1 MAILF
6 CSRGNP
12 TPTSKPIPIDQR
24 DNQWIT
30 KPIAIRALRLG
41 LYTFLA
47 TVTAD
52 GLHTFDL
59 HVLEQAS
66 IAGLA
71 AVLSVVED
79 MLRPTDS

>member
-1 MAILF
+1 MDYKAIL
-6 CSRGNP
+6 
-12 TPTSKPIPIDQR
+12 
-24 DNQWIT
+24 
-30 KPIAIRALRLG
+30 IRALRLG

-52 GLHTFDL
+52 GLQNFDL
-59 HVLEQAS
+59 LIAEQAA

-79 MLRPTDS
+79 MLRPTE